1 MICPFWW
8 LESGPMREFLHSRQE
23 FNGMLIV
30 FGLRAGYTGNN
41 IVSEVRGDRT
51 GSPFCPEGG
60 IE

>member
-1 MICPFWW
+1 
-8 LESGPMREFLHSRQE
+8 MREFLHSRQE

-51 GSPFCPEGG
+51 GIPFCPEGG